1 MAGRPFLA
9 DLEIPK
15 NDLLYQGSKE
25 AIQNKVREILDETGR
40 KGVVIGADCTVPND
54 IAAERIAWVKEAVA
68 DELVLKEAVG
78 F

>member
-1 MAGRPFLA
+1 M
-9 DLEIPK
+9 
-15 NDLLYQGSKE
+15 LYQGSKE
-25 AIQNKVREILDETGR
+25 AIENKVREILDETGR

-68 DELVLKEAVG
+68 VRTCSKEAVG